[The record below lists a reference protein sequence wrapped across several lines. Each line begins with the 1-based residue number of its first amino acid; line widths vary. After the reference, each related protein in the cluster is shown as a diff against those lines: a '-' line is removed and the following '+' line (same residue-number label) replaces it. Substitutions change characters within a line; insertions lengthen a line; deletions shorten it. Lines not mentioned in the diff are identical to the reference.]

1 MVIVINKLKRIFS
14 LDNKYLTSDSR
25 YDFIDNILDIITN
38 GERGINI
45 NPIILV
51 RNITIAL
58 YTHYLDPHLQNRFF

>member
-1 MVIVINKLKRIFS
+1 MVIVINKLERIFS
-14 LDNKYLTSDSR
+14 LDNKYLTSDSL

-58 YTHYLDPHLQNRFF
+58 YTHCLDQHLQNRFF

>member
-1 MVIVINKLKRIFS
+1 MVIVINKLERIFS

-45 NPIILV
+45 NAIILV

>member
-1 MVIVINKLKRIFS
+1 MVIVINKLKRIFY
-14 LDNKYLTSDSR
+14 LDNKYLMSDSR

>member
-14 LDNKYLTSDSR
+14 LDNKYLKSDSR

-58 YTHYLDPHLQNRFF
+58 YTHCLDQHLQNLIV

>member
-14 LDNKYLTSDSR
+14 LDNKYLMSDSR

-58 YTHYLDPHLQNRFF
+58 YTHYLDSHLQNLIV

>member
-1 MVIVINKLKRIFS
+1 MVIVINKLKRSFS

-25 YDFIDNILDIITN
+25 YDFIDNILDIITS

-45 NPIILV
+45 NPTILV

>member
-1 MVIVINKLKRIFS
+1 MVIVINKLKRSFS

>member
-1 MVIVINKLKRIFS
+1 MVIVINKLERIFS

>member
-58 YTHYLDPHLQNRFF
+58 YTHYWDPHLQNRFF

>member
-1 MVIVINKLKRIFS
+1 MVIVINKLERIFS

-25 YDFIDNILDIITN
+25 YDFIDNILDIITS

>member
-1 MVIVINKLKRIFS
+1 MVIVINKLERIFS

-25 YDFIDNILDIITN
+25 YDFIDNILDIITS
-38 GERGINI
+38 GEIGINI